1 MFVFYDE
8 YRKIMSTIKKRTS
21 KRIKQNGYM
30 YTDNKSSFEKK
41 KFRQHTTNVYIKKR
55 VCFADIT
62 ASFKTPK
69 KFVETILKYFWNVIV
84 AKLS

>member
-30 YTDNKSSFEKK
+30 YTNNKSSFEKK
-41 KFRQHTTNVYIKKR
+41 KIQTAYNTNVYIKKR

-69 KFVETILKYFWNVIV
+69 KSWRPY
-84 AKLS
+84 